1 MNTVQAT
8 AITQNEMIKPLGI
21 RHTAAIRNRPLGAT
35 RSTSPRQVEKLL
47 SYMDACLRSWELHR
61 DAMITGDRQKYAES
75 ASVMKSAGA
84 LAQQAG
90 LLNQDN

>member
-1 MNTVQAT
+1 VNTVQAT
-8 AITQNEMIKPLGI
+8 AIIQNEMIKPWKSGM
-21 RHTAAIRNRPLGAT
+21 AAIRNRPLE
-35 RSTSPRQVEKLL
+35 SPQHRLQVEKLL